1 MTGGRPPIPIPM
13 KRSIRQRCG
22 FGCVLCGL
30 PLYQYDHIL
39 GWANVNR
46 HHEDEILLL
55 CAQHHEEKTK
65 GLLPD
70 EVIREANENPFN
82 LRSDVTAP
90 YTLQFAGNDY
100 LFDVGSVTFTGNLD
114 REGAFVQPIRVDGT
128 PILGVRLEDSH
139 YLLNLYIADEAG
151 RIVMTIIENELVLSS
166 WVWDVEFVG
175 RRIVVREGLGKI
187 LIDIEFNPPEGLR
200 IRRGR
205 LLWNGI
211 ELLITESWAAILN
224 NRMLLSRISV
234 MGCSTGLAIG
244 ADNERSPA
252 AFRIAGV
259 PRRDWDRAESVQW
272 AKRTASDSGLAKL
285 EDIAGMDEV
294 E

>member
-1 MTGGRPPIPIPM
+1 MTGSRPPIPNPM

-30 PLYQYDHIL
+30 PLYEYEHIL

-55 CAQHHEEKTK
+55 CAEHHTEKTK
-65 GLLPD
+65 GLLSD
-70 EVIREANENPFN
+70 EIVRAANESPLN

-100 LFDVGSVTFTGNLD
+100 RFDVGTITFSGNLD
-114 REGAFVQPIRVDGT
+114 RDGSFVQPIRVDGT

-139 YLLNLYIADEAG
+139 YLLNLYIADETG
-151 RIVMTIIENELVLSS
+151 RIVMTIVDNELVFSS

-175 RRIVVREGLGKI
+175 RRIIVREGLRKV

-205 LLWNGI
+205 LLWNRI
-211 ELLITESWAAILN
+211 ELLITENWAAILN
-224 NRMLLSRISV
+224 NRTLLSRVSV
-234 MGCSTGLAIG
+234 VGCSTGLALG
-244 ADNERSPA
+244 ADNERSGA
-252 AFRIAGV
+252 ALRIGGI
-259 PRRDWDRAESVQW
+259 PRREWNRAEAIRW
-272 AKRTASDSGLAKL
+272 AKKTASESGLGEL
-285 EDIAGMDEV
+285 EDIAGMDEG